1 MAEILLVDDDK
12 MVCETI
18 KQRLE
23 HEGHGVRTASNGNEA
38 LEMVAQR
45 QPDLVITDIIM
56 PEREGIETLLALKKA
71 NPALKVVVMSGG
83 GRIGRLDH
91 LKVAARLGADATLV
105 KPFTAAQLKSIL
117 DRKSTRLNS
126 RN

>member
-23 HEGHGVRTASNGNEA
+23 REGHRVRTASNGNEA
-38 LEMVAQR
+38 LELVAQR
-45 QPDLVITDIIM
+45 QPDLVITDVIM
-56 PEREGIETLLALKKA
+56 PEREGIETLLALKKS

-91 LKVAARLGADATLV
+91 LKVAERLGADATLV
-105 KPFTAAQLKSIL
+105 KPFTAAQLKSVLAIML
-117 DRKSTRLNS
+117 
-126 RN
+126 

>member
-1 MAEILLVDDDK
+1 MAQILLVDDDE

-23 HEGHGVRTASNGNEA
+23 REGHDVTTALNGNEA
-38 LEMVAQR
+38 LTKFAQT
-45 QPDLVITDIIM
+45 QPDLVITDVIM

-71 NPALKVVVMSGG
+71 NPAVKVVVMSGG

-91 LKVAARLGADATLV
+91 LKIAARLGADATLV

-117 DRKSTRLNS
+117 AELL
-126 RN
+126 